1 MFHVEHVGD
10 GVIFSPKTKEASRL
24 EDSTADAGLALRVKE
39 SRGSPEFL
47 ILTLQ
52 RACIILTRGDCR
64 AGEFI

>member
-52 RACIILTRGDCR
+52 
-64 AGEFI
+64 